1 MEKAHYVEIVAHRG
15 ANELAPENTMA
26 AIRYCLDFG
35 VDYIEL
41 DVRTSSDG
49 IMYNIHDPSVDRTT
63 CSKGAVCEIDSS
75 EIDRMDAGSK
85 FSDRFKGE
93 RIPRIENILAEV
105 KGSAKV
111 FFDVKDAD
119 IKELAAMVVKYK
131 MEDDCFFWFEED
143 EKALELKKV
152 NSNLSLK
159 MNASSVDKITAAEK
173 DYCADIIEC
182 SYDSL
187 CDPIVEKCREL
198 DVKLMVRYGDNDSEI
213 FSKILK
219 SGADMA
225 NIDYPDLF
233 VKLRNTL

>member
-26 AIRYCLDFG
+26 AIRNCIDFG

-41 DVRTSSDG
+41 DVRTSCDG

-63 CSKGAVCEIDSS
+63 DSNGKICELNSA

-93 RIPRIENILAEV
+93 KIPGIDKILSEV
-105 KGSAKV
+105 KGRAKV

-119 IKELAAMVVKYK
+119 IEKLASLVTEYQ
-131 MEDDCFFWFEED
+131 MEKDCFFWFEED

-152 NSNLSLK
+152 NRNLLLK
-159 MNASSVDKITAAEK
+159 INASSAAEIAAAVK
-173 DYCADIIEC
+173 DFDAYIIEC
-182 SYDSL
+182 HYDYLNES
-187 CDPIVEKCREL
+187 IVEKCREL
-198 DVKLMVRYGDNDSEI
+198 DIKLMVRYGDNDSEV
-213 FSKILK
+213 FRKILK

-225 NIDYPDLF
+225 NIDYPDIF
-233 VKLRNTL
+233 VKLRKTL